1 MYRINRIKIFSNVPL
16 EVEKEANNWLAN
28 NPDITI
34 KTIKQSQGG
43 HNHGNT
49 ILTIFYTTTI

>member
-1 MYRINRIKIFSNVPL
+1 MNRIKIFSNIPS

-28 NPDITI
+28 NLDITI

-43 HNHGNT
+43 HGHGNT

>member
-1 MYRINRIKIFSNVPL
+1 MNRIKIFSNVPL